1 MRTIDEIKRQMTAAY
16 MADKTVRERYG
27 LTGSATFEETFS
39 KVSIESILF
48 YVVASAIYVVEA
60 LFDRHKKDVE
70 GRISTA
76 VLASLPWYHKV
87 SKEFQYGDDLR
98 WNEKTSQY
106 EYITIDESKQKVK
119 FVACKDMGGGVRVL
133 ASAAD
138 SAGNPEKLSDDVL
151 MSFKHY
157 LNRRKPAGVILD
169 VYSYESDK
177 ITLKM
182 SVQYNPLV
190 LNNDGSLITNSAI
203 YPVEEA
209 AKKYLAGIVYGGT
222 FNKTALVDR
231 IQAAEGVVDVVLEEV
246 RVSPADEVQTV
257 VKGNNYTSKGGSFE
271 VVDIK
276 GGINYVLS
284 V

>member
-1 MRTIDEIKRQMTAAY
+1 MRTVEEIKKQMTAAY

-27 LTGSATFEETFS
+27 LTGNATFEETFS

-48 YVVASAIYVVEA
+48 YVVASAMYVVEA
-60 LFDRHKKDVE
+60 LFDTHKKDVE
-70 GRISTA
+70 EKISTA
-76 VLASLPWYHKV
+76 VLASLPWYHKI
-87 SKEFQYGDDLR
+87 SREFQYGDDLV

-106 EYITIDESKQKVK
+106 EYVAVDESKQKVK
-119 FVACKDMGGGVRVL
+119 FVSCRDMGGGVRVL
-133 ASAAD
+133 ASAA
-138 SAGNPEKLSDDVL
+138 SVKGTPEKLSDDVL
-151 MSFKHY
+151 TSFKHY

-190 LNNDGSLITNSAI
+190 LNNDGSLITDSSV
-203 YPVEEA
+203 YPVEDA
-209 AKKYLAGIVYGGT
+209 IKKYLAGIVYGGT

-231 IQAAEGVVDVVLEEV
+231 IQTAEGIVDVVLEEV
-246 RVSPADEVQTV
+246 KVLPAEEVQIV

-271 VVDIK
+271 VMDIK
-276 GGINYVLS
+276 GGIDYVLS
-284 V
+284 M